1 MRLSPVVCVR
11 EFKRKKQ
18 KKLLKQQGGCAM
30 NVWRLGDCVTV
41 CVFAYV
47 CVWGCVEERDGQR
60 SLGV

>member
-1 MRLSPVVCVR
+1 MR

-41 CVFAYV
+41 RVFAYV